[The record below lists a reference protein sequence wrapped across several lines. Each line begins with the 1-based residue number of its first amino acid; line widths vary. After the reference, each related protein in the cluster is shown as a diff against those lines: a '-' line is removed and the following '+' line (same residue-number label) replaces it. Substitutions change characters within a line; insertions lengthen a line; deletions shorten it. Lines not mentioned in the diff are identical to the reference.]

1 MRREKYQPQCY
12 ARTVMRDSLFA
23 MPVVVLIVLALVSVG
38 PVSVLAQTDDQ
49 GAGNGGE
56 RTIPS
61 AAELESRGAIIGRIY
76 FDKKNVF
83 DTTQPGENKSL
94 FRLANRLHI
103 ITRDSVIE
111 QQLLFRPGD
120 KYSKRLLEESERLLR
135 RNSYLFDVKITPVRF
150 ENGVV
155 DVNVWT
161 RDLWTLM
168 PGFSVSRSGGENR
181 SRVSISERNLIG
193 TGVTLKLSYT
203 DNVDRSSTSFDYL
216 DRNVGNSWT
225 TALVR
230 VADNSDG
237 GTTLVSLIRPFY
249 ALDTRWSAGTV
260 FLDNERIDSFYD
272 LGNRVAEYTAET
284 NSLSLYAGWS
294 AGLSGGWVR
303 RWTAGVVF
311 DDREFSS
318 VPDGELPALVPDDRQ
333 LFYPFISYEKLEDQF
348 ETTSNRDMIGRTEDF
363 FMGTRLSARMG
374 WADEGFGSDRDALLY
389 TFSARSGFG
398 AIKKNALILSSVLSG
413 RIDDGDS
420 ANTQLGITARYYNQI
435 TDKRLFTTTI
445 EGSFGDNLDL
455 DNLVEL
461 GGDSGLRGYP
471 LRYQTGDSKIL
482 VTAEQRYFTDW
493 YPFKL
498 FRVGGAIFADAGRT
512 WGTNPVGE
520 PSLGWLKDV
529 GIGLRLGPTRASGRD
544 IIHIDIAFPLDGDPS
559 IDSVQLLIQSKRSF

>member
-1 MRREKYQPQCY
+1 
-12 ARTVMRDSLFA
+12 MRDSLIA
-23 MPVVVLIVLALVSVG
+23 MLVMILIGLALVSVG
-38 PVSVLAQTDDQ
+38 PVSVLAQTGDPS
-49 GAGNGGE
+49 ASNAGE
-56 RTIPS
+56 RAIPS
-61 AAELESRGAIIGRIY
+61 ATELEAQGAIIGKIF

-155 DVNVWT
+155 DVSVWT

-181 SRVSISERNLIG
+181 SRVSISERNLVG
-193 TGVTLKLSYT
+193 TGITLKLSYT
-203 DNVDRSSTSFDYL
+203 DDVDRSSTSFEYL
-216 DRNVGNSWT
+216 DRNVGNSWA
-225 TALVR
+225 TAFFK

-237 GTTLVSLIRPFY
+237 GTTAVSLIRPFY
-249 ALDTRWSAGTV
+249 ALDTRWSAGTNY
-260 FLDNERIDSFYD
+260 LDNERIDSFYS
-272 LGNRVAEYTAET
+272 LGDRVAEYTAET
-284 NSLSLYAGWS
+284 EFFNTYAGWS

-303 RWTAGVVF
+303 RWTAGIVF
-311 DDREFSS
+311 DDREYFP
-318 VPDGELPALVPDDRQ
+318 VPDGELPTLVPDDRR
-333 LFYPFISYEKLEDQF
+333 LIYPFISYERLEDQF

-363 FMGTRLSARMG
+363 FMGTRLSARLG

-389 TFSARSGFG
+389 TFSASRGFG
-398 AIKKNALILSSVLSG
+398 AIKKKALILSSVLSG

-420 ANTQLGITARYYNQI
+420 ANTQLGIGASYYNQI
-435 TDKRLFTTTI
+435 TDKRLFITTI
-445 EGSFGDNLDL
+445 EGSIGDNLDL

-482 VTAEQRYFTDW
+482 ITAEQRYFTDW

-512 WGTNPVGE
+512 WGSNPVGE

-544 IIHIDIAFPLDGDPS
+544 IIHIDVAFPLDGDSS
-559 IDSVQLLIQSKRSF
+559 IDSVQFLIQSKRSF

>member
-1 MRREKYQPQCY
+1 
-12 ARTVMRDSLFA
+12 
-23 MPVVVLIVLALVSVG
+23 MPIVTLIGLALVCAG
-38 PVSVLAQTDDQ
+38 PVPVLAQTDNP
-49 GAGNGGE
+49 GASNDSE
-56 RTIPS
+56 STIPS
-61 AAELESRGAIIGRIY
+61 AAELEAQGAIIGEIF

-103 ITRDSVIE
+103 VTRDSVIE
-111 QQLLFRPGD
+111 QQLLFRSGD
-120 KYSKRLLEESERLLR
+120 IFSKRLLEESERLLR
-135 RNSYLFDVKITPVRF
+135 RNSYLFDVRITPVRF
-150 ENGVV
+150 EDGVV
-155 DVNVWT
+155 DVHVWT

-181 SRVSISERNLIG
+181 SRVSLSERNLVG
-193 TGVTLKLSYT
+193 TGITLKLSYT
-203 DNVDRSSTSFDYL
+203 DDVDRSSTSFEYL
-216 DRNVGNSWT
+216 DRNVGKSWT
-225 TALVR
+225 TAFVK

-237 GTTLVSLIRPFY
+237 GTTQISVIRPFY
-249 ALDTRWSAGTV
+249 ALDTRWSAGTNY
-260 FLDNERIDSFYD
+260 LDNERVDSFYS

-284 NSLSLYAGWS
+284 NFFDTYAGWS

-311 DDREFSS
+311 DDREFLP
-318 VPDGELPALVPDDRQ
+318 VQDGDLPSLVPDDRR
-333 LFYPFISYEKLEDQF
+333 LIYPFISYERLEDQF

-363 FMGTRLSARMG
+363 FMGSRLSARLG
-374 WADEGFGSDRDALLY
+374 WADEVFGSDRDSLVY
-389 TFSARSGFG
+389 NFSARHGFG
-398 AIKKNALILSSVLSG
+398 AIKKKALILSSVLRG

-420 ANTQLGITARYYNQI
+420 VNTQLGVIARYYNQI
-435 TDKRLFTTTI
+435 TDKRLFFTTV
-445 EGSFGDNLDL
+445 EGSIGHNLDL

-482 VTAEQRYFTDW
+482 ITAEQRYFTDW

-512 WGTNPVGE
+512 WGDNPVGE

-544 IIHIDIAFPLDGDPS
+544 IIHIDVAFPLDGDPT